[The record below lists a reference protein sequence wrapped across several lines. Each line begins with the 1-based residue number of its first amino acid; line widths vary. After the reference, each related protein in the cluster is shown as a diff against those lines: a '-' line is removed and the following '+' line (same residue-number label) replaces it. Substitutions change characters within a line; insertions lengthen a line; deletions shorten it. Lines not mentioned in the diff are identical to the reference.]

1 MTAILIALNL
11 LDVVSSLYAIDI
23 LGFVEIN
30 PLAASFPIWLFVLK
44 FAACLLPVI
53 CACIMR
59 KIRLEDYLLM
69 PFAFLTVL
77 VCFYAFVVGSNVR
90 CIVG

>member
-11 LDVVSSLYAIDI
+11 IDVVSSIYAIDI
-23 LGFVEIN
+23 LGFVELN
-30 PLAASFPIWLFVLK
+30 PLAASFTIWLFVLK
-44 FAACLLPVI
+44 FAACFFPVI
-53 CACIMR
+53 CACILR
-59 KIRLEDYLLM
+59 KTRLEDYLFM

-90 CIVG
+90 CMVG